1 VRSLAIPV
9 AVELS
14 SPAVLAAAPPAS
26 NLIETLPFLPG
37 NTLRGVFARRYLD
50 LGGDPAGEEFR
61 RLFLTGEVSFGP
73 ASIGG
78 AEALPL
84 SARSCKY
91 EPGFHREGGHGVR
104 DLLLGAAGE
113 GRCPKPGCGRPL
125 DYFPGFW
132 HPAERRQARPEKRLI
147 TRTAIDPERGTALAG
162 QLFSQRA
169 LTEGQTFRG
178 RVEAPEDLAAPLDR
192 LLAAPFAAFVGTGA
206 SRGQGWV
213 RVLRG
218 EETPRSWG
226 SARERFERFQMAA
239 GRPVLELTLLTEG
252 LFRDDFLRDAT
263 APSLAD
269 LEPLGIRPDDWEP
282 RSMQAFVE
290 TRRVFGFDGFPLRL
304 PRVPRLAVVAGSVF
318 LFPAKPGREPLVPG
332 GEGVGWIGEGH
343 GEGYGRAVL
352 WHPFHLEPA
361 GEMP

>member
-1 VRSLAIPV
+1 MRSLAIPV

-26 NLIETLPFLPG
+26 NLVETLPFLPG

-50 LGGDPAGEEFR
+50 LGGDPASEEFR
-61 RLFLTGEVSFGP
+61 RLFLAGEVCFGP
-73 ASIGG
+73 ASIEG

-91 EPGFHREGGHGVR
+91 EPGFHGEKGHGVR
-104 DLLLGAAGE
+104 DLLLDAPGE
-113 GRCPKPGCGRPL
+113 GRCPKPRCGRPL

-132 HPAERRQARPEKRLI
+132 HPAARRHAEPKKRLL
-147 TRTAIDPERGTALAG
+147 TRTAIDPERGTALGG

-169 LTEGQTFRG
+169 LAEGQTFRG

-192 LLAAPFAAFVGTGA
+192 LLGEPFSAFVGTGA

-213 RVLRG
+213 RVVRG
-218 EETPRSWG
+218 EETPWRWG
-226 SARERFERFQMAA
+226 SARERFERFRAAA
-239 GRPVLELTLLTEG
+239 GRPVLAVTLLGEG
-252 LFRDDFLRDAT
+252 LFRDDFFRDAT

-269 LEPLGIRPDDWEP
+269 LEPLGIRADDWQP
-282 RSMQAFVE
+282 RPARAFVE

-304 PRVPRLAVVAGSVF
+304 PRVPRLALVAGSVV
-318 LFPAKPGREPLVPG
+318 LFPAQPGCQPRVPE
-332 GEGVGWIGEGH
+332 GEGVGWIGEGR

-352 WHPFHLEPA
+352 WHPFHLEPD
-361 GEMP
+361 GDPS